1 MKRRKVPE
9 GIVLLV
15 LGSLISFVAS
25 AQTNPSYTKLSP
37 QDPVIHLANGEGT
50 ENLYL
55 LKAKGQSDPRIK
67 VTDAIGRSST
77 IPAADIRVGSATI
90 VDANTVVVPV
100 SVKTHVYVEPGTAYD
115 ANLLLYGKD
124 QNEPPVA
131 VKFKLEDDSV
141 VSFDAEQT
149 TIAATISDD
158 DSARQRIR
166 IKNSGKSAITS
177 FKITSSTLADS
188 GNQHRAQMEPI
199 TQNTIIPA
207 GQYADLEFILP
218 RPPDAGT
225 YTGTVYITAN
235 SSAQRSLGLT
245 LQTRGPY
252 SSRHLPLILFFVVVA
267 MEFVISSVLD
277 AWFGSGGLTKAQ
289 AYLTMKTAQDQ
300 LTEVKDEITKWK
312 PVAAALAPPSR
323 VPQTE
328 MWVSKTLGDI
338 QGIWQVFDTT
348 PLGEL
353 TTDSEEF
360 ALLGSAAR
368 SVWIAIE
375 VATSELSANPSALQT
390 ATAGIDTVKL
400 PSSRADLVRYRQDLS
415 AAMASSAGAVKLA
428 ASVAAGQT
436 LQAKRRRMDAV
447 REKIHGMNWL
457 YQAAVAS
464 VVFITAYQVFFA
476 QKWTFGT
483 LSDYLAVFLWSLGLT
498 TTGTQILARVHK
510 P

>member
-1 MKRRKVPE
+1 MKRRTVPI

-15 LGSLISFVAS
+15 TGSPISFVAS
-25 AQTNPSYTKLSP
+25 PQANQSYTNLSP
-37 QDPVIHLANGEGT
+37 QEPVIHLANGEGT

-55 LKAKGQSDPRIK
+55 LKAKGQPDPRIR
-67 VTDAIGRSST
+67 VTDAIGHISA
-77 IPAADIRVGSATI
+77 IPAADIRAGSPAV
-90 VDANTVVVPV
+90 VDVNTVVVPV
-100 SVKTHVYVEPGTAYD
+100 SVKTQAYVEPGTAYE
-115 ANLLLYGKD
+115 ANLLLYGKNE
-124 QNEPPVA
+124 NEPPVV
-131 VKFKLEDDSV
+131 VKFRLEDDSV
-141 VSFDAEQT
+141 ISFDAEQM

-166 IKNSGKSAITS
+166 IRNSGKSAITS

-199 TQNTIIPA
+199 AQNTIIPA
-207 GQYADLEFILP
+207 GQYADLDFVLP
-218 RPPDAGT
+218 QPPHAGT
-225 YTGTVYITAN
+225 YTGTIYVTAN
-235 SSAQRSLGLT
+235 SSTQRSLGLT

-252 SSRHLPLILFFVVVA
+252 SNRHLPLVLFLVVVA
-267 MEFVISSVLD
+267 AGFLISSVLD

-289 AYLTMKTAQDQ
+289 AYLTIKTAEDQ
-300 LTEVKDEITKWK
+300 LTEVKDKIAKWK
-312 PVAAALAPPSR
+312 PVAAGLAPPSG

-328 MWVSKTLGDI
+328 VWVTKALLDI
-338 QGIWQVFDTT
+338 QNVWQAFDTA
-348 PLGEL
+348 PLDQL
-353 TTDSEEF
+353 TKDSEQF
-360 ALLGSAAR
+360 AVLGSAAS
-368 SVWIAIE
+368 SVWTAIE
-375 VATSELSANPSALQT
+375 VATSEFIANPAVLQK
-390 ATAGIDTVKL
+390 ATAGIDIVKL
-400 PSSRADLVRYRQDLS
+400 PSSRADLLRYRQDLT
-415 AAMASSAGAVKLA
+415 AAVTSSAGAVKLT

-436 LQAKRRRMDAV
+436 FQAKRGRMDAV